1 MENVESI
8 YKYTLLDILLL
19 VRGCYIID
27 LYQLLNLNYIPV
39 HWVTCKKETV
49 KTYRVI
55 LRNLMF
61 KIIYIFIYYFKY
73 KNFKFF

>member
-27 LYQLLNLNYIPV
+27 LYQLLNLNYIQT

-49 KTYRVI
+49 KTYRECI
-55 LRNLMF
+55 LRELCL
-61 KIIYIFIYYFKY
+61 KSSYIFYIII
-73 KNFKFF
+73 